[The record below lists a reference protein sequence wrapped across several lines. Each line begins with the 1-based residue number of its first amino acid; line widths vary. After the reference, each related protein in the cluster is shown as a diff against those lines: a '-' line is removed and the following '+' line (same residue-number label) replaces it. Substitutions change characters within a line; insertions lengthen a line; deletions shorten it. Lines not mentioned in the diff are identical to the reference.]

1 MDDQLD
7 KDLSKR
13 IKEVFDNYE
22 DTSADAGWLE
32 LRKKFPEEKERRG
45 LAWLW
50 LAAALL
56 LLFLGAGTVWIFMKK
71 QPVANHVARH
81 IPTQKQQPVSS
92 QQPGDSATKNRT
104 LAASP
109 TVKSPPAGNLQQA
122 SVAPGMLKNETIHK
136 VQQTAIAANKNKG
149 NIILATNA
157 AAPKNGNVQSAANN
171 QTKLAVVQN
180 KSTVEPAING
190 GNNSQGALPVPGT
203 KPVTN
208 GFTAAVT
215 SKPAAADTSNTKQV
229 AQVKKPVKTIEDMF
243 AADQGN
249 DNKIKIKGDRKV
261 TFGVYASTYF
271 NYARS
276 GNNQV
281 NAGAG
286 LTAAIPLTKNL
297 KLVTGVSINQNSF
310 DYNNSGGV
318 FAAAEPA
325 SLAAIYGNQSFSNVG
340 NNTPYSQSASLLGLD
355 VPFNLQYQFNTRKN
369 QLYVLGGFSSGT
381 FINES
386 YNYLYA
392 NGNSSSLQPY
402 KGVNDF
408 YFARTLNVAFGVGY
422 PLGKNQIVIEPFFK
436 YPLEGLGAEQLHFG
450 ASGVNLKF
458 NFSTK
463 K

>member
-13 IKEVFDNYE
+13 IKEVFDNHE
-22 DTSADAGWLE
+22 DPSADAGWLE
-32 LRKKFPEEKERRG
+32 LRKKFPEEKQRRG
-45 LAWLW
+45 FAWLL

-56 LLFLGAGTVWIFMKK
+56 LLFLGIGLVVIFMKK
-71 QPVANHVARH
+71 QPVKNQVAHNAPIQKLLPETLLRH
-81 IPTQKQQPVSS
+81 N
-92 QQPGDSATKNRT
+92 DSAANRSQAIVASGITKDEN
-104 LAASP
+104 
-109 TVKSPPAGNLQQA
+109 AGKAQQA
-122 SVAPGMLKNETIHK
+122 SVANNTPK
-136 VQQTAIAANKNKG
+136 ANKYRSANHVLAKNNPARPAKNKLVQ
-149 NIILATNA
+149 LA
-157 AAPKNGNVQSAANN
+157 
-171 QTKLAVVQN
+171 AV
-180 KSTVEPAING
+180 I
-190 GNNSQGALPVPGT
+190 NNSSAPAAHGGLSQSVNTTPSHQSNENQPVAEKGSNPVTQPNTTQLAIVPGSR
-203 KPVTN
+203 PVIT
-208 GFTAAVT
+208 
-215 SKPAAADTSNTKQV
+215 DTSNKKQV

-243 AADQGN
+243 AADQGSGP
-249 DNKIKIKGDRKV
+249 DKTRVKSDKKV

-276 GNNQV
+276 ANNQV
-281 NAGAG
+281 NTGAG
-286 LTAAIPLTKNL
+286 LTAAIPLAKNL

-310 DYNNSGGV
+310 DYNNSGL
-318 FAAAEPA
+318 FAAAAPYA
-325 SLAAIYGNQSFSNVG
+325 LYN
-340 NNTPYSQSASLLGLD
+340 NNTLYSTANNATYSQSASLLGLD
-355 VPFNLQYQFNTRKN
+355 VPVNLQYKFNTRKN

-392 NGNSSSLQPY
+392 NGNSTTFQPN
-402 KGVNDF
+402 KDVNDF
-408 YFARTLNVAFGVGY
+408 YFARTLNFAFGVGY